1 MYHVIYSMGENQR
14 GIPKMNEEKV
24 TQTPQN
30 DDILV
35 VKNLKTYFPLGKD
48 FFKKVT
54 LFVKAVDGVS
64 FTIKRGKT
72 LGVVGESGCGKTTLG
87 RAILRLTTVTEG
99 QVLYN
104 GIDIAKLKQ
113 SALRAL
119 RPKMQIIFQDP
130 YSSLSPRMTVGE
142 IIGEAVREHG
152 IVPNEKYREHILK
165 VMKNCGLQSYYF
177 DRYPHEFSGGQRQRI
192 CIARA
197 VALNPDLIICDE
209 PVSALDVSIQAQ
221 IINLLKDL
229 QNKYGLTYIFISHDL
244 SVVEYISDDVAVMYL
259 GNIVEMG
266 PKSKIFQTPMHPYTQ
281 ALLSAVPV
289 PDPRIKM
296 NRIILKGDIPSP
308 VNPPKGCKFH
318 TRCNQ
323 CMEICKEVTP
333 KFKDYGDGHQVACHL
348 YNQD

>member
-1 MYHVIYSMGENQR
+1 
-14 GIPKMNEEKV
+14 
-24 TQTPQN
+24 
-30 DDILV
+30 
-35 VKNLKTYFPLGKD
+35 
-48 FFKKVT
+48 
-54 LFVKAVDGVS
+54 
-64 FTIKRGKT
+64 
-72 LGVVGESGCGKTTLG
+72 
-87 RAILRLTTVTEG
+87 
-99 QVLYN
+99 
-104 GIDIAKLKQ
+104 
-113 SALRAL
+113 
-119 RPKMQIIFQDP
+119 
-130 YSSLSPRMTVGE
+130 
-142 IIGEAVREHG
+142 
-152 IVPNEKYREHILK
+152 
-165 VMKNCGLQSYYF
+165 
-177 DRYPHEFSGGQRQRI
+177 
-192 CIARA
+192 
-197 VALNPDLIICDE
+197 
-209 PVSALDVSIQAQ
+209 
-221 IINLLKDL
+221 LKDL